1 MTNPAGKAGLRPRSG
16 VPTEAPDLAM
26 SELMQE
32 VWSPAI
38 AARAAKERALSCRR
52 RIEALRAELPFDGSE
67 AERAKESLRRAR
79 QRAAA
84 AELRRRERA
93 TIAAAQLATRPA
105 GAVEIWERPD
115 NMAVRLAEH
124 RVTVRTLFERY
135 FSLGGQ
141 CPLFDV
147 DAHVHGFAA
156 LPADERKVL
165 EHAFWELI
173 ELTAD

>member
-1 MTNPAGKAGLRPRSG
+1 MTQLTRYS
-16 VPTEAPDLAM
+16 
-26 SELMQE
+26 
-32 VWSPAI
+32 WS
-38 AARAAKERALSCRR
+38 AAAAEERVLSCRR
-52 RIEALRAELPFDGSE
+52 RIEAMRADLPFDGSE
-67 AERAKESLRRAR
+67 AERAKESLQRAR

-84 AELRRRERA
+84 AELRRRHRA
-93 TIAAAQLATRPA
+93 TIAAAQLASRPA

-115 NMAVRLAEH
+115 NMAVRLAD
-124 RVTVRTLFERY
+124 RGVSVRALFERY

-156 LPADERKVL
+156 LPTGERKIL